1 MYKIKI
7 ALICTEKLPVPPLRG
22 GAIQVLIDGVTSHLS
37 KKHELTIFCIKDP
50 ELAEQ
55 EIVDGVEYIR
65 VEREHYPFN
74 IGRELA
80 KKTKNKEYFDIVH
93 VFNRPRDVLIYKSAM
108 PQSRFVVSLHN
119 EMFRE
124 NKIST
129 ELGDLVVQGVDH
141 IMSIS
146 KYIGT
151 TITSRFPAANSK
163 VQAVYSG
170 IDLDLYKP
178 IWNEEVQSLRNE
190 LREKYGVADKKVI
203 LFVGRLSAVKGP
215 DILIKAMK
223 KAINK
228 HPEAVLL
235 IIGSKW
241 FSDDRIDDYGMNLRT
256 LAEELG
262 NDRVIFT
269 GFIPPKEIY
278 KQYLTGDIFVC
289 SSQWQE
295 PLARVHYEAMG
306 TGLPVITTNRGG
318 NPEIIKHLDNGIVID
333 DCENPEAFAEAISY
347 LLTNPQ
353 EADRLAKAGRALT
366 EENFGFEH
374 VAERLE
380 NLYLTSM
387 KNSIIK
393 GGV

>member
-1 MYKIKI
+1 MDKIKI

-37 KKHELTIFCIKDP
+37 KKHDLTIFCIKDP
-50 ELAEQ
+50 ELEEQ

-74 IGRELA
+74 IGKELA
-80 KKTKNKEYFDIVH
+80 KKAKNKEFFDVVH

-124 NKIST
+124 DKIST
-129 ELGDLVVQGVDH
+129 ELGDLVVQGVDN

-151 TITSRFPAANSK
+151 TITSRFPAANCK

-170 IDLDLYKP
+170 INLDLYKP
-178 IWNEEVQSLRNE
+178 IWDEEVQSLRNE

-223 KAINK
+223 KVIDK

-333 DCENPEAFAEAISY
+333 DCENPEAFTEAISY
-347 LLTNPQ
+347 LLSNPQ
-353 EADRLAKAGRALT
+353 EAERLAKAGRALT

-374 VAERLE
+374 VTERLE
-380 NLYLTSM
+380 NLYLTSRT
-387 KNSIIK
+387 KAQAP
-393 GGV
+393 